1 MGNKK
6 KQKAIFLDRDGVIN
20 EDSDY
25 VATIEEMCIY
35 SYTARAISK
44 INQSSYKAIVV
55 TNQSA
60 VARKMITEVQLNSLH
75 EELKKY
81 LQSHGAYVDDIFYC
95 PHHPGENLVN
105 FDEKYIKQCSCRKP
119 GPGMLIEA
127 AKKHNIDLTQSYMI
141 GDSGRDIEAGQKAGC
156 TTIGVHTGKD
166 ITTSEVQPDFVFDN
180 LFDAVEFIL
189 GK

>member
-1 MGNKK
+1 MSRKR
-6 KQKAIFLDRDGVIN
+6 AVFLDRDGVIN
-20 EDSDY
+20 KEKKFILNPEEFEF
-25 VATIEEMCIY
+25 IEKSPE
-35 SYTARAISK
+35 AIRI
-44 INQSSYKAIVV
+44 INNSCFLAFVV

-60 VARKMITEVQLNSLH
+60 VARNLITLQELEQIHEKLR
-75 EELKKY
+75 EELKI
-81 LQSHGAYVDDIFYC
+81 QGAYLDAIYYC
-95 PHHPGENLVN
+95 PHHPDYDTAKGNPE
-105 FDEKYIKQCSCRKP
+105 FIKDCNCRKP
-119 GPGMLIEA
+119 KPGMLIEA